1 MKDEIQNIVP
11 KTKELEHMKRKEKD
25 IGSRLLMSI
34 YVSLEILKKQIRKID
49 MEEDLKDVKEK
60 FSEPTT

>member
-1 MKDEIQNIVP
+1 
-11 KTKELEHMKRKEKD
+11 MKRKEKD